1 MRIDKKK
8 RHLIYYDPPEG
19 YIGYG
24 LKVLGQ
30 YDYGENIWLG
40 YSNKEGEWYIAYHA
54 HHATPGIVGQKI
66 REGEFKAGVG
76 QACHNHN
83 NINELT
89 KNKYGKLGI
98 GVYYYLHLETIINQ
112 LLLEEIVIILFL
124 CID

>member
-1 MRIDKKK
+1 MIHCLSCSTTR
-8 RHLIYYDPPEG
+8 
-19 YIGYG
+19 
-24 LKVLGQ
+24 
-30 YDYGENIWLG
+30 
-40 YSNKEGEWYIAYHA
+40 
-54 HHATPGIVGQKI
+54 IVGQKI

-98 GVYYYLHLETIINQ
+98 GFYYYLQLETIINK